1 VDRVTDLRGADV
13 LDRQGEKI
21 GRLGQLYT
29 DPAGQPAWATVQ
41 TGWFG
46 LRESLVPLYGAQW
59 TTEGLQVP
67 YDKETI
73 KDAPNVDVEPDE
85 PLTTDEVGRLYE
97 HYEFDWDDSRAA
109 YRTGV
114 THAEGEG
121 EPERVDQPAG
131 GPVLRRYTAG

>member
-1 VDRVTDLRGADV
+1 MDRVSDLRGADV

-67 YDKETI
+67 YDKETV

-85 PLTTDEVGRLYE
+85 PLTTDEVARLYR
-97 HYEFDWDDSRAA
+97 HYQFDWDDSRAA

-114 THAEGEG
+114 TDAETAYQDVRADRPTTGSG
-121 EPERVDQPAG
+121 
-131 GPVLRRYTAG
+131 LRRYTG